1 MQLWWLSSAPL
12 LPAPPEG
19 FARQLPLDSWQG
31 LLAQLKTEGVD
42 RLLLLGGAQLAGA
55 LLQEDLVDEL
65 QLTLCPLLLGGE
77 HSWLP
82 AAARPQADRWLLQEQ
97 RPLGDGEVLLRY
109 QRTGNS

>member
-1 MQLWWLSSAPL
+1 M
-12 LPAPPEG
+12 PAPPEG